1 MSDIFN
7 NWIEMNLFCY
17 DIVDAWVKYR
27 RSKNKT
33 YTRDDW
39 IEWIQ
44 EELEPALDYAYDEW
58 IEDEEDEK
66 ND

>member
-1 MSDIFN
+1 MGDIFN

-44 EELEPALDYAYDEW
+44 DELESALDYAYDEW